1 MNLLRT
7 LSPPRRCTSNF
18 KVAALPDARPAE
30 VVELPQLNVTDLD
43 PLLNEEI
50 GVWQRRF
57 AWDFRSSADLLRRF
71 LQIHSLYGYAL
82 RVNRDVIGY
91 AYYVVEGHKGLIGD
105 FYLRPDRST
114 PSDELTLLGAVVQ
127 GLMLSPG
134 LRRIESQLMLLRNPL
149 AMPPFARYLT
159 RHDRF
164 FMEVDRESALKLKP
178 VGSDFNA
185 RFFPWAERYQE
196 EIAHLVAASYKG
208 HVDSE
213 INDQYRTI
221 PGARH
226 FLTNIIRFP
235 GCGTFSPAASIVAL
249 DERTGRVCGVCLAS
263 MVSAA
268 SGHVTQLCV
277 LPAIRGAKLGYEM
290 LRQSLLRLADLGCT
304 SMSLTVTCSNLD
316 AIRLYE
322 SVGFRP
328 TSTFPA
334 LIWEGF

>member
-1 MNLLRT
+1 
-7 LSPPRRCTSNF
+7 
-18 KVAALPDARPAE
+18 VAALPDARPAE

-82 RVNRDVIGY
+82 RAEREVIGY
-91 AYYVVEGHKGLIGD
+91 AYYVVEGRKGLIGD
-105 FYLRPDRST
+105 FYVRPDCSS
-114 PSDELTLLGAVVQ
+114 PSDELTLLGALVQ
-127 GLMLSPG
+127 GLMLTPG
-134 LRRIESQLMLLRNPL
+134 LQRIESQLMLLRHPL
-149 AMPPFARYLT
+149 PVPPFARQLT

-164 FMEVDRESALKLKP
+164 FMEIDRESAVKLKP
-178 VGSDFNA
+178 VNSGFHA
-185 RFFPWAERYQE
+185 RFFRWAERYQE

-226 FLTNIIRFP
+226 FLTNIIKFP
-235 GCGTFSPAASIVAL
+235 GCGTFSPAASVVAV

-263 MVSAA
+263 TVSSG

-277 LPAIRGAKLGYEM
+277 LPAIRGARLGYEL
-290 LRQSLLRLADLGCT
+290 LRQSLVRFADLGCS

-316 AIRLYE
+316 AVRLYE
-322 SVGFRP
+322 SVGFRSI
-328 TSTFPA
+328 STFPA
-334 LIWEGF
+334 LVWEGF